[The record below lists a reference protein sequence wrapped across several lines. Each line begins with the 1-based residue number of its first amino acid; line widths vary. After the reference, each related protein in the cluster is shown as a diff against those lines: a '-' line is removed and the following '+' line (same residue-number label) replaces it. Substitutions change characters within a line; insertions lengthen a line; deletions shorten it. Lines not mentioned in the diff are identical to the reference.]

1 MVANKIKKL
10 LRDCCMELVV
20 NQNSFH
26 INTNKSN
33 ENHSITK
40 YENSLCVFKNLL
52 SRNQKIVRENISIVK
67 LDDYLLSIIKNRE
80 MDITKYTANHTKNH
94 EDYVG
99 QLFDRLL
106 RDKVLLTNRDP
117 KVHYMTYCPK
127 GVFLSGKIV
136 EYNEHTKL
144 VQVVEDYNPKYVFLE
159 NSFWIS
165 QTTIT
170 QDVWEFIMGWNHS
183 FYVRNDGHIRKNGQ
197 SITNI
202 TWYDCLDF
210 CNKLS
215 VANGLQECYELRDL
229 EYCGLDKEE
238 NDSFLNVEYQQ
249 MYQRNEQ
256 KNVHIKSAK
265 VFWNKNA
272 NGYRL
277 PTSYE
282 WEYAAKA
289 NRECTYSSEYFAI
302 DTYKKATC
310 SVFYENDDNVD
321 IQSGIINDWGLYLMS
336 SGISEWCF
344 GVSENVSTNLVQ
356 VQKKLDDGYVININ
370 PIENMANDLMVFKN
384 CKDFDSE
391 KGEVYGCTFVPK
403 SKTHKSLGFR
413 VVRNANKEQEKD
425 VDGMVVVGNM
435 VVCQYLL

>member
-1 MVANKIKKL
+1 MIANKIKKL
-10 LRDCCMELVV
+10 LREHDIRFFE

-26 INTNKSN
+26 INTNRVNKHHDMIKN
-33 ENHSITK
+33 EK
-40 YENSLCVFKNLL
+40 GLCVFKNLL
-52 SRNQKIVRENISIVK
+52 SRNQEIGGIDISIMK
-67 LDDYLLSIIKNRE
+67 LDDYLLSIVKDRKIN
-80 MDITKYTANHTKNH
+80 ITKYTANHTKKH

-106 RDKVLLTNRDP
+106 RDKVLLTNKDT

-127 GVFLSGKIV
+127 GILLSGKIV
-136 EYNEHTKL
+136 EYNEDSKMI
-144 VQVVEDYNPKYVFLE
+144 QFIEGCDPKYVFLE

-170 QDVWEFIMGWNHS
+170 QEAWESIMGWNHS
-183 FYVRNDGHIRKNGQ
+183 YYVRSEANVRKNGQ
-197 SITNI
+197 AITNI
-202 TWYDCLDF
+202 TWYDCLSF

-215 VANGLQECYELRDL
+215 IANGFQECYELRDI
-229 EYCGLDKEE
+229 EYGELDGE
-238 NDSFLNVEYQQ
+238 NDSFSNVEYQQ
-249 MYQRNEQ
+249 MYQKNEQ
-256 KNVHIKSAK
+256 KNVHIKNAK

-289 NRECTYSSEYFAI
+289 NRECTYASEYFAI

-344 GVSENVSTNLVQ
+344 GISENVSTNLVQ
-356 VQKKLDDGYVININ
+356 VQKKLDDDYVININ
-370 PIENMANDLMVFKN
+370 PIENMSKDLMIFKN

-391 KGEVYGCTFVPK
+391 RGEVYGCTFVPK

-425 VDGMVVVGNM
+425 IDGTIIDRNM
-435 VVCQYLL
+435 IVCQFKI